1 MNIDFRQPQFES
13 GHDLWILNNSTLF
26 LVSWWI
32 FLVFDATCEN
42 SFLGLRY
49 REEVGMLDGLDG
61 FDGSE
66 GSEVRNYRIFT
77 HVLSKHTIPT
87 T

>member
-1 MNIDFRQPQFES
+1 MQRAKIPF
-13 GHDLWILNNSTLF
+13 W
-26 LVSWWI
+26 V
-32 FLVFDATCEN
+32 
-42 SFLGLRY
+42 LRY

-61 FDGSE
+61 FDRSE
-66 GSEVRNYRIFT
+66 GSEVCNYRIFT